1 MKSIQKIDDEMVEIL
16 NLIQNENFNDCS
28 KKIIIQKIKKMIFDF
43 RVLKEILDENEY
55 FSVIHDKNLQK
66 INSNYSST
74 LNKQNLNIFNNIID
88 FQKKNLCI
96 SSLHNNN
103 IEFEVE
109 NEEEQLNEKIN
120 LIPKSISNSSLTDF
134 DKNKKNE

>member
-43 RVLKEILDENEY
+43 RVLKEILDENEF